1 MKTSTKETQEN
12 LPILRIINAASCPT
26 LTGTS
31 ELSYHIAVDA
41 EEVLYLKLSSN
52 TGRGHFSDEWIAYKD
67 AKSAFPLGP
76 TSSIPL
82 RKLFKSKSLNSS
94 GFLLAIL
101 LNLGIVE
108 PAPDK
113 LRRYQTCLDDE
124 FLKSMEILI
133 KSGEDLSIAH
143 TVDPSENSKPK
154 PRKIPQ
160 STTKSR
166 KP

>member
-1 MKTSTKETQEN
+1 MNTSKKEPQEN
-12 LPILRIINAASCPT
+12 LPILRVLKSASCPT

-31 ELSYHIAVDA
+31 ELSYHIAVNA

-52 TGRGHFSDEWIAYKD
+52 TGSGHFSDEWIAYND

-82 RKLFKSKSLNSS
+82 RKLFKNKSLNSS

-108 PAPDK
+108 PVPGK
-113 LRRYQTCLDDE
+113 LRRYQTCPDE
-124 FLKSMEILI
+124 AFLKLMDILI
-133 KSGEDLSIAH
+133 QSGEDLSIAH
-143 TVDPSENSKPK
+143 TDAVTPVASPK
-154 PRKIPQ
+154 PRKKTQ

-166 KP
+166 KS